1 MLGTVIQPKNKSDLI
16 KSLQSMTNP
25 KIEVVDINS
34 RSDKTKVTQ
43 TFDKMGVKGSFS
55 VIFIKE

>member
-25 KIEVVDINS
+25 KIEVVDIIS
-34 RSDKTKVTQ
+34 RSDKTKVTK
-43 TFDKMGVKGSFS
+43 TFDKMIVKGSFS

>member
-16 KSLQSMTNP
+16 KSLQSMNNP

-43 TFDKMGVKGSFS
+43 TFDKMSVKGSFS

>member
-16 KSLQSMTNP
+16 KSLQSMNNP

-43 TFDKMGVKGSFS
+43 TFDKMIFKGSFS